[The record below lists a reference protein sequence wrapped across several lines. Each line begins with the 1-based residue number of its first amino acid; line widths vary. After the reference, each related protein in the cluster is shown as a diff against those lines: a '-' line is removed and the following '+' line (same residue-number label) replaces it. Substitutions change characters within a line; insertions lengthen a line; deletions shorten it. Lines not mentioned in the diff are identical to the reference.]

1 MAYMNNDRG
10 PLVPGQTISVNKYTI
25 QIERYL
31 SKGAS
36 IILLYDDTERNR

>member
-31 SKGAS
+31 SKGEY
-36 IILLYDDTERNR
+36 LVLVRLFRR